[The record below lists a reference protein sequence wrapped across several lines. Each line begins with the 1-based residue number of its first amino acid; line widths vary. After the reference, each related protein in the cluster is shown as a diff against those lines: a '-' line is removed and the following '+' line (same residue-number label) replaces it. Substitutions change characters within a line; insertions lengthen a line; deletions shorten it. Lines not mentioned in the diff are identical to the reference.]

1 MCKKELPGSSA
12 DLVAYKERRS
22 YCNNVKINATTGV
35 CIKICICRAIFV
47 SVCIYKFSVYLILRP

>member
-12 DLVAYKERRS
+12 DLVAYRERRS

-35 CIKICICRAIFV
+35 CIKYVYVVLFLCLSV
-47 SVCIYKFSVYLILRP
+47 SISFLFKYY